1 MSPYKY
7 LIALLLVVLMS
18 WAVPRNDY
26 YLRGT
31 FLIGNHLP
39 LGAVFLLT
47 LLVMVINPLLRRVHE
62 KLVFNRKESL
72 LLWCI
77 LIVCSG
83 IPSSGFSRYFY
94 STLVAP
100 AYYASS
106 QNQWNKKLLPF
117 IDERLVPSRD
127 GKSDVVRQ
135 FFEKKPEDAPIPWHL
150 WKGPLLR
157 WSVFMVCL
165 CTMTWCLSAML
176 RKQWMEIERLNYPL
190 VVLPLALIEPPEN
203 GKWVNSFLRNPSTW
217 VGITIPVFIHLVN
230 GLRKWHPE
238 IPEIVLRFQLR
249 PLLREAPWSEM
260 TFDSM
265 FIYLSVVAFMIL
277 VPLEVSL
284 SLWFF
289 YIFQQFEYVVAY
301 LIGYPAGGNSMPFSV
316 YQQAGA
322 FLVLA
327 GVLLWR
333 ARHHLRNVFRKAV
346 FDAPDVDDSRE
357 VMSYR
362 AAIIGLVASLVAG
375 AGWCAEYGMS
385 FWYSLAGL
393 LLWLAILLCLSR
405 LITQG
410 GMLFVYQRFSPV
422 EILDAA
428 FGASRLGKTTSATMA
443 LQNIYFIHDARE
455 SLMPSTFNAVRIND
469 ESDYPRSLGWLVM
482 PALVLTFVC
491 SGYFFVSQAYEVGG
505 ANLDWFGMRAVFG
518 WKLNPWVRTLYAG
531 ESTNWY
537 NVGYMS
543 WGALLMGFVSHMS
556 GSYHWWPIH
565 PLGMLMSNSY
575 AMRHFWFSI
584 FLGWAIKF
592 AILRYGGARTY
603 RERIPFFLGMVVGEC
618 FIGGIWVIVGFVTET
633 PTNFQILPT

>member
-1 MSPYKY
+1 
-7 LIALLLVVLMS
+7 VVLMS

-39 LGAVFLLT
+39 LAAVFLMT
-47 LLVMVINPLLRRVHE
+47 LLVLGINPVLRRIHE
-62 KLVFNRKESL
+62 KIVFTRKESL

-100 AYYASS
+100 AYYASNS
-106 QNQWNKKLLPF
+106 NKWQERLLPF
-117 IDERLVPSRD
+117 IDDRLVPSKDRN
-127 GKSDVVRQ
+127 SPVVKQ
-135 FFEKKPEDAPIPWHL
+135 FFEKKPKDAPVPWHM
-150 WKGPLLR
+150 WKAPLLR

-165 CTMTWCLSAML
+165 VTMTWCLSAIM
-176 RKQWMEIERLNYPL
+176 RKQWMENERLNYPL
-190 VVLPLALIEPPEN
+190 VVLPLALIEPPAK
-203 GKWVNSFLRNPSTW
+203 GKWLNKFLRDPTTW
-217 VGITIPVFIHLVN
+217 IGIGIPIFIHFVN
-230 GLRKWHPE
+230 GMRKWHPE
-238 IPEIVLRFQLR
+238 IPEIVLKIRLND
-249 PLLREAPWSEM
+249 LLREAPWSEM
-260 TFDSM
+260 TLQWM
-265 FIYLSVVAFMIL
+265 FVYLSVVAFMFL

-289 YIFQQFEYVVAY
+289 YVFQQFEFVIGY
-301 LIGYPAGGNSMPFSV
+301 LIGYPTRGNSGPFSV

-346 FDAPDVDDSRE
+346 LNAPEVDDSRE

-362 AAIIGLVASLVAG
+362 AATIGLVVSLLVAS
-375 AGWCAEYGMS
+375 GWCAEYGMS

-428 FGASRLGKTTSATMA
+428 FGAGRLGKTTSATMA

-455 SLMPSTFNAVRIND
+455 SLMPSTFNAIRIND
-469 ESDYPRSLGWLVM
+469 SDNDRPRSLGWLVM

-491 SGYFFVSQAYEVGG
+491 SGYFFVRQAYEAGG

-518 WKLNPWVRTLYAG
+518 WKLNPWVRSLYAG
-531 ESTNWY
+531 GSTDWY

-543 WGALLMGFVSHMS
+543 WGALLMGFISHMS
-556 GSYHWWPIH
+556 RSYHWWPLH
-565 PLGMLMSNSY
+565 PLGLLMSNSY

-584 FLGWAIKF
+584 FLGWSIKYF
-592 AILRYGGARTY
+592 ILRYG
-603 RERIPFFLGMVVGEC
+603 
-618 FIGGIWVIVGFVTET
+618 
-633 PTNFQILPT
+633 